1 MAHRVIIIIYSD
13 IYGQFPALTHF
24 KESYKF
30 PEKDCLKLGQLFEP
44 LEVKKNEHL
53 SSIVLP
59 AAKVSSGFVPCRLV
73 EKYILQLQTLKRLSS
88 MPGCQLPKIA
98 YR

>member
-53 SSIVLP
+53 LRCCWCSSINIFLP
-59 AAKVSSGFVPCRLV
+59 
-73 EKYILQLQTLKRLSS
+73 
-88 MPGCQLPKIA
+88 
-98 YR
+98 